1 MSQPSA
7 LLPIQTL
14 APAALYFANPAGVAN
29 QADLFKLL
37 SNALY
42 NLGLINNKE
51 RFIRSVMERDQMGP
65 TVVAE
70 QSFAIPHGQ
79 DESVL
84 QPSLSVC
91 MFATPLVYQT
101 PFSTA
106 MVKKVFLF
114 ALPPAFESHPAYAT
128 LQAFSAALVAPRFQD
143 SLTDGTP
150 YSDFCDLAN
159 DTMRVAAAVSIN

>member
-1 MSQPSA
+1 MNMSQPTT

-14 APAALYFANPAGVAN
+14 LPAELYFSNPAGIAD
-29 QADLFKLL
+29 QAGLFNLL

-42 NLGLINNKE
+42 HLGLINNKE
-51 RFIRSVMERDQMGP
+51 QFIRSVMERDQMGP

-84 QPSLSVC
+84 MPSLSVC
-91 MFATPLVYQT
+91 MFTNPITYRT
-101 PFSTA
+101 PFSTD

-114 ALPPAFESHPAYAT
+114 ALPPAFEGHPAFAT
-128 LQAFSAALVAPRFQD
+128 LQAFSAALVAPGFLAQVNE
-143 SLTDGTP
+143 GTP

-159 DTMRVAAAVSIN
+159 ATMRDAAR